1 MFHSQSFGIYPTAK
15 ISTTIIECCPW
26 SKIEFAQ
33 KIIEFMKEKKIGGT
47 DVAQAFNAFLRM
59 KYFVDGADAV
69 ENVLND
75 MKEANVAPNVATWN
89 MINSI
94 GIQKGRNDLMER
106 ARFGLDG
113 IHGCE
118 VGSEA
123 PESKM
128 EDKDEHHWQG
138 GFYAIAAEE
147 EDEW

>member
-1 MFHSQSFGIYPTAK
+1 
-15 ISTTIIECCPW
+15 
-26 SKIEFAQ
+26 
-33 KIIEFMKEKKIGGT
+33 MKEKKIGGT

-75 MKEANVAPNVATWN
+75 MKEANVTPNVFTWN